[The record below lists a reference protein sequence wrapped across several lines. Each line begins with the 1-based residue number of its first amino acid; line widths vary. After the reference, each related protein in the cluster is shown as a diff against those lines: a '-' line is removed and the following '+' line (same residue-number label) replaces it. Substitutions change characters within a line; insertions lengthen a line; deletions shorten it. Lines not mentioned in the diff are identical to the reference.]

1 MLSFFCTKVGR
12 CGGAAIFA
20 MLKFQLLALQIPRL
34 FDFIPSIYIP
44 LVSNL
49 LFEHHN
55 LILSKFE
62 VHNISVS
69 FLVCCRSSLG
79 LVTGCV

>member
-34 FDFIPSIYIP
+34 FDFISSIYIP
-44 LVSNL
+44 LVSIL

-55 LILSKFE
+55 LILSKLFKFIA
-62 VHNISVS
+62 ISVS
-69 FLVCCRSSLG
+69 FLYVAALH
-79 LVTGCV
+79 